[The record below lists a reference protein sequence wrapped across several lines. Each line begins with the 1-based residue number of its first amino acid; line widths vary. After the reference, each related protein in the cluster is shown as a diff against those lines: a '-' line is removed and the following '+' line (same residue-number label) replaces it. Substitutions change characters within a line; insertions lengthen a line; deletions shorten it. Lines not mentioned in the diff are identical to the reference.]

1 MYIYKIS
8 VFEGHLCKKRKKNT
22 FLLFNYI
29 SLLYQD
35 TGEKIKMQTPKINM
49 LLNLALYYKYHS

>member
-22 FLLFNYI
+22 FLPLILGLSFLSETN
-29 SLLYQD
+29 
-35 TGEKIKMQTPKINM
+35 GEKKKM
-49 LLNLALYYKYHS
+49 